1 MKEKGFAPIIILLIL
16 VLVSLFFAFLWIKF
30 KPVSEKKLPP
40 ELTQLKEKA
49 TRFTTFSLGL
59 NDTPRVVAGNFTGY
73 ENKGDPYEIAISF
86 FEDYKNFYHLTNPR
100 EDLKLENK
108 ETGDNGTKLVFSQ
121 IYQKIPIFGA
131 QAIVWITKDN
141 KINSVSSS
149 LASITNLKITPK
161 ISEVDARKNSN
172 LENAG
177 KATLYIYAPQI
188 SNEKGNPQLAW
199 LVEGDTENVFVDAE
213 DGKLITAYATQYQA
227 LNRLTYDAQEQ
238 PQNPGV
244 PMINEKGN
252 ALNLPSGKPD
262 IEIQKVHKDLK
273 TSYDYFYAKFDR
285 DSWDNKGLNVI
296 SSLHYREKANK
307 PFNNSFWH
315 PSQNRVA
322 FGTGWGNS
330 VDITGHEYTHG
341 VQSYS
346 SNLLYQAQSGAMNES
361 FADIFG
367 TFIQFYSGSYD
378 WTIGEGNGTK
388 LTLRDMK
395 IPAKFKQPDAIYD
408 PKYQQKSSNCS
419 SSNDYCGVHQNNSL
433 LNKVAQL
440 LVEGGKNN
448 NAIVLPLG
456 LEKTEQLLYFIMTQ
470 KLTSSSQFMDARA
483 VTIDTAKNGF
493 IGGGGAKYTFS
504 DDEVISIMN
513 AFASIGIGEGDS
525 DFNGIPDNE
534 EPFLSFLAIL
544 RVETPTDNVFPVDCV
559 GNKDLDIYVLTSN
572 SGFYQT
578 EKKEISYSYVDEEKV
593 YTGEFIDLG
602 KYDKGGEFTK
612 ATWYHFKLNNFPK
625 SGTIKYKVTLKGP
638 QSIYE
643 QSPETEAKI
652 SICTQ
657 KKLSPTD
664 TASVLKTNL
673 PKSQITLIP
682 TNTPTPTTIPTP
694 TATPQLQEKMVV
706 VYSDSNLDGYVSSNG
721 RIVET
726 PQAGESS
733 PGARAFLSFDFSQ
746 VPANA
751 QIVSATLSTDGAIV
765 TEEPFSLG
773 NLSLI
778 NYDFDTLDISDY
790 NGSGASIGTMTSLS
804 TNSFNVLDNVKNRLS
819 GNRRLQIKLQ
829 FDNAT
834 SENRT
839 VDYLEF
845 PSSRMSLTIV
855 YK

>member
-1 MKEKGFAPIIILLIL
+1 MKEKGFAPILLLLLIAL
-16 VLVSLFFAFLWIKF
+16 IALVSVFLWIKF
-30 KPVSEKKLPP
+30 FPVSEKKLSP
-40 ELTQLKEKA
+40 EFTKLQEKA
-49 TRFTTFSLGL
+49 TRSTTFTFGL
-59 NDTPRVVAGNFTGY
+59 NDTPRVVAGNFRGY

-86 FEDYKNFYHLTNPR
+86 FEDYKNLYHLTNPR
-100 EDLKLENK
+100 EELKLENK

-121 IYQKIPIFGA
+121 VYQKIPIFGG
-131 QAIVWITKDN
+131 QVIVWITKDN

-149 LASITNLKITPK
+149 LTDIKNSNITPK
-161 ISEVDARKNSN
+161 ISEADARKNSN
-172 LENAG
+172 LENTG
-177 KATLYIYAPQI
+177 KATLYIYAPQV
-188 SNEKGNPQLAW
+188 SNEKGDPQLAW
-199 LVEGDTENVFVDAE
+199 LVEGETENVFVDAE
-213 DGKLITAYATQYQA
+213 NGKLITAYATQYQA

-252 ALNLPSGKPD
+252 ASNLPSGKPD
-262 IEIQKVHKDLK
+262 AETQNVHKDLK

-285 DSWDNKGLNVI
+285 DSWDNKGLNIV

-307 PFNNSFWH
+307 PYNNSFWN
-315 PSQNRVA
+315 PNQNRVA

-341 VQSYS
+341 VQSFS
-346 SNLLYQAQSGAMNES
+346 SNLIYQAQSGAMNES

-378 WTIGEGNGTK
+378 WTIGEGNGAK

-395 IPAKFKQPDAIYD
+395 IPSKYKQPDAISD

-419 SSNDYCGVHQNNSL
+419 SSNDYCGVHQNSSL
-433 LNKVAQL
+433 LNKVTQL

-448 NAIVLPLG
+448 SAIVLPLG

-483 VTIDTAKNGF
+483 VAIDSAKNGF

-504 DDEVISIMN
+504 DNEVISIIN
-513 AFASIGIGEGDS
+513 AFASIGIGEADR
-525 DFNGIPDNE
+525 DFNGIADNE
-534 EPFLSFLAIL
+534 EPFLTFLAIL
-544 RVETPTDNVFPVDCV
+544 KVETQTEDVFPVECV

-572 SGFYQT
+572 YGFYQT
-578 EKKEISYSYVDEEKV
+578 DKQDILYSYVDEEKI
-593 YTGEFIDLG
+593 YTGEFVDLG
-602 KYDKGGEFTK
+602 KYDKGGEF
-612 ATWYHFKLNNFPK
+612 ANDDWYHFKLSNFPK
-625 SGTIKYKVTLKGP
+625 SGTIKYKIVLKGP
-638 QSIYE
+638 QSIYKE
-643 QSPETEAKI
+643 SSGNEAKI
-652 SICTQ
+652 SVCTQ
-657 KKLSPTD
+657 KKLSPID

-682 TNTPTPTTIPTP
+682 TYTPTPIPTSTP
-694 TATPQLQEKMVV
+694 TPQVQEKTVAV
-706 VYSDSNLDGYVSSNG
+706 NSDSNLDGYISSNG

-733 PGARAFLSFDFSQ
+733 PGARGFLSFDFSQ

-751 QIVSATLSTDGAIV
+751 QIVSATLSTDGAIA
-765 TEEPFSLG
+765 TGDPFSLG

-778 NYDFDTLDISDY
+778 DFNFDTLDTSDY
-790 NGSGASIGTMTSLS
+790 NGSGASIGSMTSLS
-804 TNSFNVLDNVKNRLS
+804 NNSFNVLDNVKNRLN

-845 PSSRMSLTIV
+845 PSSRMSLSIV
-855 YK
+855 YE